1 MEICFAKEFHSSNF
15 EDAVLCFSTVTIK
28 QPKRSIA
35 FLLHTNSVSSCR
47 CSPSDRSVSLLFD
60 SSVVAKMIG
69 MSAAEG

>member
-1 MEICFAKEFHSSNF
+1 MQKNFTLLILKMQFFVFLLLQSSSQKE
-15 EDAVLCFSTVTIK
+15 AL
-28 QPKRSIA
+28 A